1 MYAVWMIMVQFNIY
15 ESESGRFVGKRTVHE
30 YNDRELG
37 NLYVIL
43 EGRNFDCVFNSENM
57 RFEV

>member
-1 MYAVWMIMVQFNIY
+1 MAQSKIH
-15 ESESGRFVGKRTVHE
+15 ESESGRFVGNRKVYA

-37 NLYVIL
+37 HLYVIL

>member
-1 MYAVWMIMVQFNIY
+1 MKMTQFNIY